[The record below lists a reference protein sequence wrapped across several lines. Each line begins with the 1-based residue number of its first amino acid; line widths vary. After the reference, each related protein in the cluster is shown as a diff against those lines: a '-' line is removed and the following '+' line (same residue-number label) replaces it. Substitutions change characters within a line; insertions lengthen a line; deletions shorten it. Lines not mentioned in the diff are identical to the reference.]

1 LRGVGVSY
9 LFFSPGITVSWSWS
23 GEKIAFPGYR
33 TSLRTAKV
41 DANPDEAK
49 HGQLKS
55 KEEYE
60 FDPGKRDLLGLAC
73 G

>member
-1 LRGVGVSY
+1 VFL
-9 LFFSPGITVSWSWS
+9 LGIIVSWSWS

-33 TSLRTAKV
+33 TSLGTIKV
-41 DANPDEAK
+41 NANPDEAK

-60 FDPGKRDLLGLAC
+60 FGPGNAISWD
-73 G
+73 